1 VTSKKTILITG
12 ANRGIGFATA
22 LGLARRGHCV
32 LLACRDLTAAMQA
45 RDVIASDPLV
55 VSFDGDAGLAPVLD
69 LGSLDS
75 VRRFVEEML
84 RDGLNLDV
92 LINNAGVL
100 CSSREET
107 VDGFER
113 SFGVN
118 VLGPFLLT
126 RLLLPRIKPGG
137 RIVNVSSVA
146 GLFGGFDEDDLE
158 MRDRYRPLKAYA
170 RSKYAITALSI
181 EYAERLRGRISVNA
195 VHPGVVN
202 TRILTMH
209 RWFDPLAD
217 ALFRPLVRSAES
229 GAAPLIYRAVSER
242 CEGSS
247 GRYFSR
253 FRETKLPGR
262 ITDPCRRRA
271 LWNLVSRLVG
281 VEAEIGL

>member
-1 VTSKKTILITG
+1 MSKKTVLITG
-12 ANRGIGFATA
+12 ANRGIGFAA
-22 LGLARRGHCV
+22 AHGLACMGHHV
-32 LLACRDLTAAMQA
+32 LMACRDQTAAEKA
-45 RDVIASDPLV
+45 RDTIMADPLV
-55 VSFDGDAGLAPVLD
+55 LSEGGAAELAPVLD

-75 VRRFVEEML
+75 VRRFAG
-84 RDGLNLDV
+84 GLPGEGVVLDV

-158 MRDRYRPLKAYA
+158 MRVRYSPLKAYA
-170 RSKYAITALSI
+170 RSKYAITVLSI
-181 EYAERLRGRISVNA
+181 EYAERLRGRVSVNA

-202 TRILTMH
+202 TSILTMH

-217 ALFRPLVRSAES
+217 VLFRPLVRSAES
-229 GAAPLIYRAVSER
+229 GAAPLMYLAVSDR

-253 FRETKLPGR
+253 FRERKLPRR
-262 ITDPCRRRA
+262 ITDPRRRRG
-271 LWNLVSRLVG
+271 LWDLVSRLVG
-281 VEAEIGL
+281 VESEISL

>member
-1 VTSKKTILITG
+1 MSKKTVLITG
-12 ANRGIGFATA
+12 ANRGIGFAA
-22 LGLARRGHCV
+22 ARGLARMGHHV
-32 LLACRDLTAAMQA
+32 LMACRDQTAAVKA
-45 RDVIASDPLV
+45 RDTIMADPLV
-55 VSFDGDAGLAPVLD
+55 LYAGGAAELAPVLD

-75 VRRFVEEML
+75 VRRFAGGMPGEGVV
-84 RDGLNLDV
+84 LDV

-126 RLLLPRIKPGG
+126 RLLLPRIKMGG

-146 GLFGGFDEDDLE
+146 GLFGCFDESDLD
-158 MRDRYRPLKAYA
+158 MRTGYSPLKAYA
-170 RSKYAITALSI
+170 RSKYAIAVLSV
-181 EYAERLRGRISVNA
+181 ESADRLRGRIAVNA

-217 ALFRPLVRSAES
+217 AIFRPLVRSVES
-229 GAAPLIYRAVSER
+229 GAAPLIDLAVSER
-242 CEGSS
+242 YEGLS

-253 FRETKLPGR
+253 FRETRLPGR
-262 ITDPCRRRA
+262 IADPRMRGE
-271 LWNLVSRLVG
+271 LWDLASRLVG
-281 VEAEIGL
+281 VEREITF